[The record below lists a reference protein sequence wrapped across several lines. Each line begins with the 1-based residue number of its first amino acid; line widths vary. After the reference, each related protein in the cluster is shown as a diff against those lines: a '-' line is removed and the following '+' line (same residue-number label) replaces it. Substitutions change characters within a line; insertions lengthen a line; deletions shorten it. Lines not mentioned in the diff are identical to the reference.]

1 MKQAKVWV
9 GRYRDSRGEGD
20 ITFSLVRKEATLY
33 GVWTLRTG
41 GGGPVKGTIGSDGE
55 ALTFRMENT
64 APECQG
70 FFTGHGMVEQK
81 VIRGAYEGKD
91 CQGEVSDG
99 YLELRL
105 K

>member
-1 MKQAKVWV
+1 MGGAEVWV
-9 GRYRDSRGEGD
+9 GRYRDSRGEGE
-20 ITFSLVRKEATLY
+20 ITFSLVRREAVLY
-33 GVWTLRTG
+33 GVWTRRTG
-41 GGGPVKGTIGSDGE
+41 GGGPVKGTLGSDGG

-64 APECQG
+64 APECPG
-70 FFTGHGMVEQK
+70 LFTGHGMVGEK

-99 YLELRL
+99 YLELGL